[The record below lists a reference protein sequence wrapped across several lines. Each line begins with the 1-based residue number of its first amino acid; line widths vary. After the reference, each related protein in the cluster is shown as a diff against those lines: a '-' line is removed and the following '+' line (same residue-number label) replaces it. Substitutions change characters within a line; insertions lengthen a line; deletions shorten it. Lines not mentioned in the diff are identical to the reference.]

1 MTDPKVALV
10 TGAARRV
17 GRVMAERLAA
27 LGYAVGVHYRR
38 SEAEAAEVVAKIKAA
53 GGRAVA
59 VKADQ
64 RIEAEVAAAT
74 ARVAAEFGRL
84 DVLVNSASDFPRDA
98 ADGPSADDFVEIL
111 RANVVGP
118 HAFARAAAPHL
129 RAVQGR
135 LIFLGD
141 IYADRP
147 LKGFLA
153 YSASKAALH
162 SVVRSLARDFAPDVA
177 VNAILPGVVLPPE
190 DADPRTLEAIL
201 RRTPTGRHGTP
212 ADVLAA
218 LEFFLDAPHQ
228 ITGQLLAVDGG
239 RTLVP

>member
-1 MTDPKVALV
+1 MTPPKVALV

-17 GRVMAERLAA
+17 GRAMAIRLGA
-27 LGYAVGVHYRR
+27 LGYAVGVHFRT
-38 SEAEAAEVVAKIKAA
+38 SEAEAAEVVATITAA

-59 VKADQ
+59 VQADQ
-64 RIEAEVAAAT
+64 RIESEVRGATEQVAAA
-74 ARVAAEFGRL
+74 FGRL
-84 DVLVNSASDFPRDA
+84 DVLVNSASGFPRDA
-98 ADGPSADDFVEIL
+98 AGGPSADDFVEIL

-129 RAVQGR
+129 KKAGGR
-135 LIFLGD
+135 IVFLGD
-141 IYADRP
+141 IYAERP
-147 LKGFLA
+147 LKGYLA

-162 SVVRSLARDFAPDVA
+162 SVVKSLARDLAPDVA

-212 ADVLAA
+212 VDVLAA
-218 LEFFLDAPHQ
+218 LEFFLEAPRQ